1 MAAAYLPVDPT
12 RSEHRRVRA
21 VYCEMRVLCV
31 GRHAFL
37 SEHLC
42 RYFGELGAEC
52 EAVIGA
58 AAVPAAASRCEP
70 HMILCDSDLLTP
82 AQLDAWSSD
91 PVLEGVPVLAVSL
104 TTRPEDAPPATQTGV
119 AGVIYLPTLDREQGL
134 ALLAGAYRPRG
145 VQSPLDWSAATPTST
160 PPVVR

>member
-1 MAAAYLPVDPT
+1 MRAPLAPADPV
-12 RSEHRRVRA
+12 EAKHRGAGA
-21 VYCEMRVLCV
+21 VYCGMRVLCV

-52 EAVIGA
+52 ESVIGA
-58 AAVPAAASRCEP
+58 AAVPAAAARFEP
-70 HMILCDSDLLTP
+70 HMVLCDNDLLTA
-82 AQLDAWSSD
+82 AQLDAWTAEPALS
-91 PVLEGVPVLAVSL
+91 GVPVLAVSL
-104 TTRPEDAPPATQTGV
+104 TTRPEDAPPPTQTGV

-145 VQSPLDWSAATPTST
+145 VQSPLDWSASPIRPAS
-160 PPVVR
+160 VVP